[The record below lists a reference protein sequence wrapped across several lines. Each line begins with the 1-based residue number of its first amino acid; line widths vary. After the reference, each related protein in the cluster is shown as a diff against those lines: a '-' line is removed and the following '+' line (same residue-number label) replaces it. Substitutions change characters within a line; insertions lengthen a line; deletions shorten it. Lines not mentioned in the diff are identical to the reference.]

1 MRIIVIIL
9 LSAIFLTCFIQPAR
23 ADNRFYAHIG
33 YSSVAWNSDLDL
45 FYTLPSSRL
54 GLVLDLGKIDIFLDR
69 IDTQKRSRTSDMYGD
84 VNFNMS
90 RTDLGLKYKLP
101 YLPFKARLAYRNYY
115 MNTTSLQYKKSG
127 HYNGLGIGA
136 ETKLPSVPVNLFASY
151 YPSLTGPETL
161 SDFEV
166 GMGYRFSLRGFF
178 SGRINLSHDS
188 LGNSAGKNMS
198 ATIFSISLERS
209 F

>member
-84 VNFNMS
+84 VNFNS
-90 RTDLGLKYKLP
+90 PG
-101 YLPFKARLAYRNYY
+101 
-115 MNTTSLQYKKSG
+115 QIWG
-127 HYNGLGIGA
+127 
-136 ETKLPSVPVNLFASY
+136 
-151 YPSLTGPETL
+151 
-161 SDFEV
+161 
-166 GMGYRFSLRGFF
+166 
-178 SGRINLSHDS
+178 
-188 LGNSAGKNMS
+188 
-198 ATIFSISLERS
+198 
-209 F
+209 